1 MIKGLRRRG
10 TRMLLIAM
18 AMLAG
23 ASGIALATIPGS
35 TGVISG
41 CYEKRIGI
49 LRVIDAEA
57 GKKCTTYE
65 TPISW
70 NQNGQDGAPG
80 LPGADGKD
88 GAPGAPG
95 ADGKDGQ
102 DGVSVTSEPLAAGDS
117 NCANGG
123 SKFTAASGVTYA
135 CNGLT
140 TTSIPEGKVVIVSQ
154 LRHAAGFSGNWAAL
168 EPSPPSG
175 ETVLVWARIT
185 GVRPSVTPSMSIR
198 CFVAAGGTEYAA
210 TPWLTGTATQPA
222 TIEIGNVDAFP
233 AGGASILLPAV
244 AEVTLRCESDSPAHF
259 HYDQLSFFALAPK

>member
-10 TRMLLIAM
+10 ARMLLIAT

-35 TGVISG
+35 TGVING
-41 CYEKRIGI
+41 CYEKRTGL
-49 LRVIDAEA
+49 LRVIDVEPPAS
-57 GKKCTTYE
+57 KKCTIYE

-70 NQNGQDGAPG
+70 NQKGQDGAPG

-88 GAPGAPG
+88 G
-95 ADGKDGQ
+95 Q
-102 DGVSVTSEPLAAGDS
+102 DGVGVTSEPLAAGDS

-123 SKFTAASGVTYA
+123 SKFTAANGVTYS

-140 TTSIPEGKVVIVSQ
+140 TTSLPEGKAVIVSRLIRPGDQ
-154 LRHAAGFSGNWAAL
+154 GGWAAL

-175 ETVLVWARIT
+175 KTILVWARVT
-185 GVRPSVTPSMSIR
+185 GVRPSVTSSISIR
-198 CFVAAGGTEYAA
+198 CSVASGGQEYAA

-233 AGGASILLPAV
+233 AGGASIVLPAV
-244 AEVTLRCESDSPAHF
+244 AEVVLRCESDSPAPVY
-259 HYDQLSFFALAPK
+259 YDQLSFFALAPK